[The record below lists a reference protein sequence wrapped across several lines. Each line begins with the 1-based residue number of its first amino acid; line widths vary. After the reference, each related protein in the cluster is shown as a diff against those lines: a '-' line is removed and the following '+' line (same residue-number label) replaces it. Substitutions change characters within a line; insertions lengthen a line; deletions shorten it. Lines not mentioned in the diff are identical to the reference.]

1 MKRVCVIPV
10 FIPEKACPFR
20 CVYCNQYHITQCT
33 CSVEP
38 DDVKQQIDN
47 YLRTIPPYAH
57 VRLGFFGGSF
67 TGMPITEQ
75 NRYLQVAQPY
85 IESGRIRE
93 IQLSTRPDYIN
104 EEILQNL
111 QAHHVTTIELG
122 AQSLDDEVLRLSGRG
137 HTAAEVEQA
146 SALIRSYQFKL
157 GLQMMLGLP
166 GDTRD
171 KALATA
177 RRIVELGAQCTR
189 IYPTLVIK
197 DTELETM
204 YREGRYQPLTMDE
217 AVAQAADVM
226 EIFEQAGVQILRV
239 GLHPSEGLI
248 SRESLVAGPFH
259 VSFKEL
265 VETERWRRRL
275 VAALG
280 DRQGGILQ
288 LTVHPSN
295 VNAVVGYG
303 GANRKW
309 LEERF
314 QQVVIKQEAGVE
326 RGEMKV
332 ENGEMKSEN

>member
-1 MKRVCVIPV
+1 MKRFCVIPV

-20 CVYCNQYHITQCT
+20 CVYCNQFHITEHT
-33 CSVEP
+33 CSVDPE
-38 DDVKQQIDN
+38 DVKQQIDN
-47 YLRTIPPYAH
+47 YLKTISSETT
-57 VRLGFFGGSF
+57 VRVGFFGGSF
-67 TGMPITEQ
+67 TGMLIAEQ
-75 NRYLQVAQPY
+75 NRYLDVVQPY
-85 IESGRIRE
+85 IEQGSISE

-104 EEILQNL
+104 EEILKNL
-111 QAHHVTTIELG
+111 QTHHVTTIELG
-122 AQSLDDEVLRLSGRG
+122 AQSLDDEVLRLAGRG

-146 SALIRSYQFKL
+146 SALIRSYHFKL

-171 KALATA
+171 KALKTA

-204 YREGRYQPLTMDE
+204 YREGNYQPLTMDE

-226 EIFEQAGVQILRV
+226 DIFEQAGVQILRV

-248 SRESLVAGPFH
+248 SKEALVAGPFH

-265 VETERWRRRL
+265 VETGRWRRKL
-275 VAALG
+275 VAVLG
-280 DRQGGILQ
+280 DRCGGILQ
-288 LTVHPSN
+288 LTVHPQN
-295 VNAVVGYG
+295 VNALIGHG
-303 GANRKW
+303 GVNRKW

-314 QQVVIKQEAGVE
+314 QQVVIRQDEGVE
-326 RGEMKV
+326 NGKLKV
-332 ENGEMKSEN
+332 EN

>member
-1 MKRVCVIPV
+1 MKRFYVIPI

-20 CVYCNQYHITQCT
+20 CVYCNQYHITEHS

-38 DDVKQQIDN
+38 EDVKEQIER
-47 YLRTIPPYAH
+47 YLETIPPYAT
-57 VRLGFFGGSF
+57 VRVGFFGGSF
-67 TGMPITEQ
+67 TGMPIVEQ
-75 NRYLQVAQPY
+75 NRYLDVVQPY
-85 IESGRIRE
+85 IENGIISE

-111 QAHHVTTIELG
+111 LEHHVTTIELG
-122 AQSLDDEVLRLSGRG
+122 AQSLDDEVLRLAGRG
-137 HTAAEVEQA
+137 HTAAEVERA
-146 SALIRSYQFKL
+146 AVLIKSYHFKL

-171 KALATA
+171 KALRTA

-204 YREGRYQPLTMDE
+204 YRKGKYVPLTMEE
-217 AVAQAADVM
+217 AVEVAADVM
-226 EIFEQAGVQILRV
+226 EVFEQGGVQILRV

-248 SRESLVAGPFH
+248 RRETLVAGPFH

-275 VAALG
+275 VAIIG
-280 DRQGGILQ
+280 DRTGEILT
-288 LTVHPSN
+288 LTVHPHD
-295 VNAVVGYG
+295 VNALIGYG
-303 GANRKW
+303 GTNRKW

-314 QQVVIKQEAGVE
+314 RQVIIQQEYETE
-326 RGEMKV
+326 RGKLKI
-332 ENGEMKSEN
+332 EN

>member
-1 MKRVCVIPV
+1 MKRFCVIPV

-20 CVYCNQYHITQCT
+20 CVYCNQYHITQRT

-47 YLRTIPPYAH
+47 YLRTIPPCAH

-75 NRYLQVAQPY
+75 NRYLQVVQPY

-104 EEILQNL
+104 EELLQNL

-204 YREGRYQPLTMDE
+204 YREGNYQPLTMDE

-226 EIFEQAGVQILRV
+226 DIFEPAGVHILRV

-280 DRQGGILQ
+280 GRKGGILQ

-326 RGEMKV
+326 RGEMRR
-332 ENGEMKSEN
+332 EN

>member
-1 MKRVCVIPV
+1 MKHFCVIPV

-20 CVYCNQYHITQCT
+20 CVYCNQFHITEHT

-38 DDVKQQIDN
+38 EDVKQQIDN
-47 YLRTIPPYAH
+47 YLKTISSETT
-57 VRLGFFGGSF
+57 VRVGFFGGSF
-67 TGMPITEQ
+67 TGMPIAEQ
-75 NRYLQVAQPY
+75 NRYLDVVQPY
-85 IESGRIRE
+85 IEKGSISE

-104 EEILQNL
+104 EEILKNL
-111 QAHHVTTIELG
+111 QTHHVTTIELG
-122 AQSLDDEVLRLSGRG
+122 AQSLDDEVLRLAGRG

-146 SALIRSYQFKL
+146 SALIRSYHFKL

-171 KALATA
+171 KALKTA

-204 YREGRYQPLTMDE
+204 YREGNYQPLTMDE

-226 EIFEQAGVQILRV
+226 DIFEQAGV
-239 GLHPSEGLI
+239 HPSEGLI
-248 SRESLVAGPFH
+248 SKETLVAGPFH

-265 VETERWRRRL
+265 VETERWRRKL
-275 VAALG
+275 LTTIG
-280 DRQGGILQ
+280 DSQGGTLM
-288 LTVHPSN
+288 LTVHPSD
-295 VNAVVGYG
+295 VNAVVGYN

-314 QQVVIKQEAGVE
+314 QQVVIRQDEGVE
-326 RGEMKV
+326 NGKLKV
-332 ENGEMKSEN
+332 EN